1 VRFIR
6 NIESEENTNSHA
18 RVSLPFRRIRD
29 SSNNWTP
36 VKGWPIHFLPSVALL
51 RKLRSR
57 AAVKAVRRPVAYTK
71 RLPNRICS
79 CIAWVSHAWIALVTA
94 VATQDLDLGRSI
106 DRWACMGRYM
116 EIATCP
122 PVLLH
127 GALTCEA

>member
-1 VRFIR
+1 MRFIR